1 MMKVLGCIAY
11 EHNPWFVVVALLVAV
26 AGAWVTSRLFL
37 RSTSARG
44 VQRFGWHFLTG
55 ISAAVAIWCTHFIA
69 MLGFNPGVPVTFDT
83 RFTLLSLLVA
93 MFGATA
99 GLVIAADWR
108 SRFAPVTGGMIVGLA
123 IALMHYTGMHAYRV
137 EGLVTWNV
145 PYVVASVVL
154 SVGLSGIAVYCGARR
169 NRPSGNLMASL
180 LALAIAA
187 LHFVGMTAIRVE
199 PLRLDAD
206 FVEPGTRNALA
217 IAVAFAAVVIVA
229 VGIVTWLLDREQR
242 TESLE
247 QLRQMALSDPLT
259 GLPNRAAFR
268 ERLDLELGLA
278 NAQATKLALVGIDLD
293 RFKEIND
300 LRGHQA
306 GDEVLRTLARRMT
319 NLLDTGEFIGRVG
332 GDEFIAIKSF
342 TGRADLVEFLTRLE
356 SALSKP
362 IRYDEWKFLPGASLG
377 VSVYPEDARD
387 ASTLINNA
395 DLAMYRAKAD
405 VARSVCFYEPAMDEM
420 VRARRHLAVDLRE
433 ALARNEL
440 SVHYQ
445 VQTSLATGKPIGYEA
460 LLRWE
465 HPRHGSISPAE
476 FIPIAEE
483 SGLIL
488 QIGEWVLREACLK
501 ATSWE
506 PPYRV
511 AVNLSAVQFA
521 HANLPLLV
529 RTILSETGLAPGRL
543 ELELTE
549 STIFADREHS
559 LEILREIKALGVGIA
574 LDDFGT
580 GYSSL
585 DTLRTFPVDK
595 IKLDGS
601 FVKEIDSNPQAIAI
615 IRAVL
620 ALGKSLG
627 VPVLAEGIETS
638 AQLSLLEEEGCDE
651 IQGFVFGRPVP
662 LNQIV
667 ASGQLRL
674 VDRIPD
680 WTVSGT
686 SGLS

>member
-11 EHNPWFVVVALLVAV
+11 EHDPWFVVVALLVAA
-26 AGAWVTSRLFL
+26 AGSWGTARLFV
-37 RSTSARG
+37 RSMSARG
-44 VQRFGWHFLTG
+44 AQRSGWHFLTG

-69 MLGFNPGVPVTFDT
+69 MLGFNPGVPVVFDT
-83 RFTLLSLLVA
+83 RLTMLSLLVA
-93 MFGATA
+93 MLGATA
-99 GLVIAADWR
+99 GLVVAADWR
-108 SRFAPVTGGMIVGLA
+108 ARFAPVTGGMIVGLA
-123 IALMHYTGMHAYRV
+123 IALMHYTGMLAYRV
-137 EGLVTWNV
+137 EGIVTWNV
-145 PYVVASVVL
+145 PYVGSSIVLSVVL
-154 SVGLSGIAVYCGARR
+154 SAIAVYCGSRC
-169 NRPSGNLMASL
+169 NRSSGNLMASL

-187 LHFVGMTAIRVE
+187 LHFTGMAAIQVE
-199 PLRLDAD
+199 PMPLNAAFAD
-206 FVEPGTRNALA
+206 PGTRNALA
-217 IAVAFAAVVIVA
+217 IAVAFAAIVIVA
-229 VGIVTWLLDREQR
+229 VGVVTWLLDREQR
-242 TESLE
+242 SESLE

-259 GLPNRAAFR
+259 GLPNRAGFR
-268 ERLDLELGLA
+268 ERLELELGLA

-306 GDEVLRTLARRMT
+306 GDEVLRILARRMV
-319 NLLDTGEFIGRVG
+319 NLLDDGEFIGRVG
-332 GDEFIAIKSF
+332 GDEFIATKSF
-342 TGRADLVEFLTRLE
+342 SGRADLIGFLTRLQN
-356 SALSKP
+356 ALSKP
-362 IRYDEWKFLPGASLG
+362 IRYDDWDFIPGASLG
-377 VSVYPEDARD
+377 VSVYPDDAKD

-405 VARSVCFYEPAMDEM
+405 VGRSVCFYEPAMDEM

-433 ALARNEL
+433 ALARNQL
-440 SVHYQ
+440 TVYYQ
-445 VQTSLATGKPIGYEA
+445 VQTSLVSGKPIGYEA

-465 HPRHGSISPAE
+465 HPKHGFISPAE

-488 QIGEWVLREACLK
+488 QIGEWVLREACRK
-501 ATSWE
+501 AVSWE

-511 AVNLSAVQFA
+511 AVNLSVVQFA

-529 RTILSETGLAPGRL
+529 RTILGETGLAPERL

-559 LEILREIKALGVGIA
+559 LDILREIKALGVGIA

-585 DTLRTFPVDK
+585 DTLRAFPFDK

-601 FVKEIDSNPQAIAI
+601 FVKEFDSNPQAIAI

-627 VPVLAEGIETS
+627 VPVLAEGIETRD
-638 AQLSLLEEEGCDE
+638 QVSLLEEEGCDE
-651 IQGFVFGRPVP
+651 IQGFLFGRPVP

-667 ASGQLRL
+667 ESGQLRL
-674 VDRIPD
+674 VDRVP
-680 WTVSGT
+680 G
-686 SGLS
+686 